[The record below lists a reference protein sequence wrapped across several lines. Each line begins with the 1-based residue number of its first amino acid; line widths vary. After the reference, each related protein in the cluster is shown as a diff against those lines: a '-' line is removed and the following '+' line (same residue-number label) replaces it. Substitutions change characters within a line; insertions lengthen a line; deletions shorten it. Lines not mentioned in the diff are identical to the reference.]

1 MELKFLNWYSFI
13 YKAFKIMDY
22 TDSEDISLEKNGEDP
37 NGYDNEYEGKK
48 VFGQSNYLS

>member
-1 MELKFLNWYSFI
+1 
-13 YKAFKIMDY
+13 MDY

-48 VFGQSNYLS
+48 VFMVNCTYPGQK